1 MAARRPGKPV
11 GAGASPPG
19 AGAPAPES
27 AHPRLAKDSPMTTHA
42 RPAIA
47 VLDDWQGAARR
58 FADWAAV
65 EARAD
70 VRFFDD
76 HLADPEAVVARLQAF
91 DAVCVMRERTPL
103 PRAVLERLARLR
115 LVVSTGARNA
125 SIDVAAAAAQG
136 VEVVHTGYASD
147 PTIEFTWALILASC
161 RHVAEEN
168 AAVRAGRWQHTV
180 GTGLRG
186 KTLGVLGLGRVGGAV
201 ARIGQAFGMRT
212 IAWSPNMTPE
222 RAAGHGATAVT
233 REALFAEGDI
243 VTLHMVLSSKTRG
256 LVGAADLARMKPTAR
271 LVNTSRGPLVDEAA
285 LLAALREGRIA
296 GAAIDVFET
305 EPLPPAHPLRT
316 LPNVLATPH
325 IGYVAD
331 DLYRTFFGD
340 TVAALAR
347 WLDGR

>member
-1 MAARRPGKPV
+1 M
-11 GAGASPPG
+11 
-19 AGAPAPES
+19 
-27 AHPRLAKDSPMTTHA
+27 DTND

-47 VLDDWQGAARR
+47 VLDDWQHAARR
-58 FADWAAV
+58 FADWSGIDAK
-65 EARAD
+65 AD
-70 VRFFDD
+70 VTVFDD
-76 HLADPEAVVARLQAF
+76 HLADADAVVARLRAF

-103 PRAVLERLARLR
+103 PRAVLERLPRLR

-125 SIDVAAAAAQG
+125 SIDVAAAAELGIA
-136 VEVVHTGYASD
+136 VEHTGYVSD

-168 AAVRAGRWQHTV
+168 GAVRAGRWQHTV

-212 IAWSPNMTPE
+212 IAWSPNLTPE
-222 RAAGHGATAVT
+222 RAAEHGATAVA
-233 REALFAEGDI
+233 REALFGEADVLTI
-243 VTLHMVLSSKTRG
+243 HMVLSGRTRG

-285 LLAALREGRIA
+285 LLEALRERRIA
-296 GAAIDVFET
+296 GAAIDVFDT
-305 EPLPPAHPLRT
+305 EPLPAAHPLRT
-316 LPNVLATPH
+316 LDNVLATPH

-347 WLDGR
+347 WLEAGGAR